1 MTNAPIPLDERN
13 PPPVESPDA
22 YPSNGAMPPPIYSD
36 SGGFLIPVLLDGHRW
51 IAIPPGDQLATYLV
65 EEGGHGPG

>member
-1 MTNAPIPLDERN
+1 MIPTADH
-13 PPPVESPDA
+13 DA
-22 YPSNGAMPPPIYSD
+22 GPPPIYSD

-51 IAIPPGDQLATYLV
+51 IAIPPGDPIATYLV